1 MQRADVPTHH
11 MKQIGHWDQDLLPV
25 DLYQYPL
32 ATTAAAAAAATA
44 AAAAVL

>member
-32 ATTAAAAAAATA
+32 ATTTAAAAAATA
-44 AAAAVL
+44 APATVL

>member
-32 ATTAAAAAAATA
+32 ATTAAAAAAAPA
-44 AAAAVL
+44 APATVL